1 METVTFVALPA
12 ASRSWTSI
20 FFMAEDQLGYC
31 SRSVRTALTSA
42 AAASIVIE
50 CEDWSLMGRGYLFRL
65 PDSNRYFSAMNEIFQ
80 PALEPA
86 ATAGNLTNLVAER
99 AWFEPE
105 RIMVS
110 RPLGDGWQPVSA
122 RELEAEIRATAK
134 GLIAAGVN
142 IGDRVAIMARTRY
155 EWTILDF
162 AIWFAGGV
170 TVPIYET
177 SSAEQVDWIMT
188 DSHSVAIIV
197 ETPQL
202 RDLVKPVLPSFT
214 ANIWTMTENV
224 LAQLAYL
231 GRDVSDAEIDRRR
244 GALNPDSLATLI
256 YTSGTTGKPKGVQL
270 THGNFL
276 AECGN
281 VVQGAADLFMKPGG
295 STLLFLPVAHVFGR
309 MVQIGSI
316 RAGLHLAHC
325 GDVLGRLTTDLASFK
340 PTFVLAVPR
349 IFEKV
354 YNGAEAKADAAGKGA
369 IFRKA
374 AAVAIEYSQAL
385 DSGKISPTLRIKHAL
400 FDKLVYSKIRH
411 GLGGRVEAAI
421 SGGAPLGERLGHFYR
436 GAGIRVL
443 EGYGLTETTA
453 GATLNLT
460 TAHRVGSVGKPIPGT
475 TIKIADDGE
484 VLIKGPIVM
493 RGYWQNDAA
502 NKEVFTDDGYF
513 RSGDLGKLDE
523 EGFLYIVGRKKELIV
538 TSGGKNV
545 APAVLEDRLRAHPL
559 VSQCIVVGD
568 NQPYIAALVTI
579 DPEAIKSWIAA
590 NKKDGATVADLT
602 KDPDLI
608 AVIQTAV
615 DEANKA
621 VSRAESIRKFTI
633 LPVDFTIAGGHLTA
647 KLSVKRHVVQKEFAK
662 EIADLFA

>member
-1 METVTFVALPA
+1 MTEYFV
-12 ASRSWTSI
+12 
-20 FFMAEDQLGYC
+20 
-31 SRSVRTALTSA
+31 
-42 AAASIVIE
+42 
-50 CEDWSLMGRGYLFRL
+50 
-65 PDSNRYFSAMNEIFQ
+65 

-110 RPLGDGWQPVSA
+110 RPLGDGWQPVTA

-134 GLIAAGVN
+134 GLIASGVQ

-177 SSAEQVDWIMT
+177 SSAEQVDWILT
-188 DSHSVAIIV
+188 DSSSVAIIV

-202 RDLVKPVLPSFT
+202 RDAVTPVFTSKVKNCWV
-214 ANIWTMTENV
+214 MTENV

-231 GRDVSDAEIDRRR
+231 GREVSDQEIDNRRN
-244 GALNPDSLATLI
+244 AITPDSLATLI

-281 VVQGAADLFMKPGG
+281 VVLGAADLFMKPGG

-325 GDVLGRLTTDLASFK
+325 PDVLGRLTTDLASFK

-354 YNGAEAKADAAGKGA
+354 YNSAEAKADAAGKGS
-369 IFRKA
+369 IFRTA
-374 AAVAIEYSQAL
+374 ANVAIEYSKAL
-385 DSGKISPTLRIKHAL
+385 DAGSVSLALKLKHGL
-400 FDKLVYSKIRH
+400 FDKLVFSKIRH
-411 GLGGRVEAAI
+411 VLGGRVEAAI

-436 GAGIRVL
+436 GAGVRVL

-460 TAHRVGSVGKPIPGT
+460 TAHKVGSVENQFL
-475 TIKIADDGE
+475 A
-484 VLIKGPIVM
+484 
-493 RGYWQNDAA
+493 Q
-502 NKEVFTDDGYF
+502 
-513 RSGDLGKLDE
+513 RSRSQMTVRYSLKVQSLCAV
-523 EGFLYIVGRKKELIV
+523 IGRTML
-538 TSGGKNV
+538 
-545 APAVLEDRLRAHPL
+545 
-559 VSQCIVVGD
+559 
-568 NQPYIAALVTI
+568 
-579 DPEAIKSWIAA
+579 
-590 NKKDGATVADLT
+590 LT
-602 KDPDLI
+602 KKSSLTMDI
-608 AVIQTAV
+608 SA
-615 DEANKA
+615 
-621 VSRAESIRKFTI
+621 RAILES
-633 LPVDFTIAGGHLTA
+633 
-647 KLSVKRHVVQKEFAK
+647 
-662 EIADLFA
+662 